1 MLIRPAWASDA
12 PAIADIYGWYAAN
25 TAITFAEEGPTA
37 ADFALRI
44 ADTRYPFFV
53 AEEDGAVCG
62 FIYAAAFRQKDA
74 YRWDVELTIYLA
86 PGLEGHGTGSLLMD
100 ACLQALTRQGYLNA
114 YSCITLP
121 NEPSLCLHR
130 HFGFTQ
136 VGLFENAGYKLGKW
150 RSVTWLRLPLGD
162 FNGEPAEPVSISQ
175 LSENQIMHILDC

>member
-1 MLIRPAWASDA
+1 MHCRLAHPADASRLVE
-12 PAIADIYGWYAAN
+12 IYTPYVTS
-25 TAITFAEEGPTA
+25 TAVTFATA
-37 ADFALRI
+37 ALTEADFLHKMQ
-44 ADTRYPFFV
+44 DVFPLLV
-53 AEEDGAVCG
+53 CEEHGQVMGYA
-62 FIYAAAFRQKDA
+62 YAAAFRAKEA
-74 YRWDVELTIYLA
+74 YRWDVELSIYVDAAAHRRGVGSKLMS
-86 PGLEGHGTGSLLMD
+86 GLLGLLR
-100 ACLQALTRQGYLNA
+100 AQGYKSA

-130 HFGFTQ
+130 RFGFTQ

>member
-12 PAIADIYGWYAAN
+12 PAIANIYGWYAAN

-121 NEPSLCLHR
+121 NDRSVGLHR
-130 HFGFTQ
+130 RHGFAELGVFPKT
-136 VGLFENAGYKLGKW
+136 GFKLGRW
-150 RSVTWLRLPLGD
+150 HDVVWLGRQLAPQDGVPD
-162 FNGEPAEPVSISQ
+162 EPRRITD
-175 LSENQIMHILDC
+175 I